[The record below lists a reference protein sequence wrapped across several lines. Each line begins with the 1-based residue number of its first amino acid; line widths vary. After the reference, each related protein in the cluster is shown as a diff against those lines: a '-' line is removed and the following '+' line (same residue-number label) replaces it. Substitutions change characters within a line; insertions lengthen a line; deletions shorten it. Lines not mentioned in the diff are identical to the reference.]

1 MDDPGASRAKEG
13 WNIGDDRKTYYVA
26 VGAGQILEDKE
37 AAPFEFAIRA
47 NEEELNKL
55 QEKFEELSSADEAA
69 AMHFSGWLS
78 SSDERANEEYA
89 GQLKGVYGLLYELG
103 TEETKRHIEEHHFLD

>member
-1 MDDPGASRAKEG
+1 MEKEG
-13 WNIGDDRKTYYVA
+13 RVIGDERKTYYVA

-55 QEKFEELSSADEAA
+55 QEKFEELASAEEASA
-69 AMHFSGWLS
+69 FHFTGWLTAG
-78 SSDERANEEYA
+78 DEQTNEAYA
-89 GQLKGVYGLLYELG
+89 GHLKGIYSLLYELG
-103 TEETKRHIEEHHFLD
+103 TEETKRHIEDHHFLD